1 MSVKEAGDTHSKF
14 FYKLQIYLFILL
26 GSAIAAAGIN
36 LFLVP
41 NKIAPGGVSGIATV
55 LFYLSGRKLPVGM
68 TMLAFDIPL
77 YLIGYRFI
85 GRRFIV
91 KTMYSS
97 VTLAFLID
105 FSKPF
110 FSMISE
116 KYFFT
121 SNSAQS
127 GDLIVFTVF
136 GGLLVGLGL
145 GIVFKSGA
153 TTGGTD
159 LAAKIL
165 HTFIPKMSLGN
176 LLMCLDGAVI
186 VFAAI
191 SFNSIILGL
200 YAIITIFI
208 MSKVIDAIM
217 EGVDFSKC
225 VFIISEKSDII
236 ADKILKDID
245 RGVTALKGTGMYTK
259 KDKEVLFCVMD
270 RSQIPRLKEIVK
282 DIDESAFIILTDA
295 REVLGEG
302 FQNYNKEIE

>member
-1 MSVKEAGDTHSKF
+1 VNGAANIRSRL
-14 FYKLQIYLFILL
+14 FYTLQIYLFIFL

-55 LFYLSGRKLPVGM
+55 LFYLSNGRLPVGM

-97 VTLAFLID
+97 ITLSLLID

-110 FSMISE
+110 FNMISE
-116 KYFFT
+116 KYFT
-121 SNSAQS
+121 SSQS

-136 GGLLVGLGL
+136 GGLMMGLGL

-186 VFAAI
+186 VFAAL

-208 MSKVIDAIM
+208 MSKVIDALM
-217 EGVDFSKC
+217 EGVNFSKC

-236 ADKILKDID
+236 SDTILRDID

-270 RSQIPRLKEIVK
+270 RSQIPRLKEIVQ
-282 DIDESAFIILTDA
+282 DIDERAFIILTDA

-302 FQNYNKEIE
+302 FQNYNREIQ

>member
-1 MSVKEAGDTHSKF
+1 MSVNEASNIRNKF
-14 FYKLQIYLFILL
+14 FYTLQIYLLILL
-26 GSAIAAAGIN
+26 GSVIAAAGIN

-55 LFYLSGRKLPVGM
+55 LFYLSNGKLPVGM

-85 GRRFIV
+85 GRRFII

-97 VTLAFLID
+97 VALSLLID

-110 FSMISE
+110 FNMISE
-116 KYFFT
+116 KYFT
-121 SNSAQS
+121 SSQS

-159 LAAKIL
+159 LAAKII

-176 LLMCLDGAVI
+176 LLLCLDGAVI

-191 SFNSIILGL
+191 SFNSIIIGL
-200 YAIITIFI
+200 YSIITIFI
-208 MSKVIDAIM
+208 MTKVIDAIM
-217 EGVDFSKC
+217 EGVNFSKC
-225 VFIISEKSDII
+225 VFVISEKSDII
-236 ADKILKDID
+236 ADKILNDID
-245 RGVTALKGTGMYTK
+245 RGVTALKGTGMYTR
-259 KDKEVLFCVMD
+259 KDKEVLFCVLD

-282 DIDESAFIILTDA
+282 DIDEKAFVILTDA

-302 FQNYNKEIE
+302 FQNYNSEL

>member
-1 MSVKEAGDTHSKF
+1 MSEIKASNTRSKF
-14 FYKLQIYLFILL
+14 FYKLQIYLLILL
-26 GSAIAAAGIN
+26 GSAIAATGIN

-41 NKIAPGGVSGIATV
+41 NRIAPGGVSGIATV
-55 LFYLSGRKLPVGM
+55 LFYLSNGKLPVGM

-97 VTLAFLID
+97 VALSLLID

-110 FSMISE
+110 FNMISD
-116 KYFFT
+116 KYFI
-121 SNSAQS
+121 SSQS

-159 LAAKIL
+159 LGAKIL
-165 HTFIPKMSLGN
+165 HTLIPRVSLGN
-176 LLMCLDGAVI
+176 LLLCLDGAVI
-186 VFAAI
+186 IFAAI
-191 SFNSIILGL
+191 SFNSIIVGL
-200 YAIITIFI
+200 YSIITIFI

-217 EGVDFSKC
+217 EGVNFSKC

-236 ADKILKDID
+236 ADKILNDID
-245 RGVTALKGTGMYTK
+245 RGVTALKGTGMYTR
-259 KDKEVLFCVMD
+259 KDKEVLFCVLD
-270 RSQIPRLKEIVK
+270 RSQIPRLKEIVQ
-282 DIDESAFIILTDA
+282 DIDEKAFVILTDA

-302 FQNYNKEIE
+302 FQNYNNEL

>member
-1 MSVKEAGDTHSKF
+1 MAKTVMAKF
-14 FYKLQIYLFILL
+14 KVYLLILL
-26 GSAIAAAGIN
+26 GSCIAAAGIN

-55 LFYLSGRKLPVGM
+55 LHYLSNGALPVGM

-77 YLIGYRFI
+77 YIIGYRFI
-85 GRRFIV
+85 GRKFIV
-91 KTMYSS
+91 RTMFSS
-97 VTLAFLID
+97 ISLSLMID
-105 FSKPF
+105 FSNSLL
-110 FSMISE
+110 SMVSE
-116 KYFFT
+116 RYFA
-121 SNSAQS
+121 SSPENA
-127 GDLIVFTVF
+127 GNLIVFTVF
-136 GGLLVGLGL
+136 GGLLLGVGL
-145 GIVFKSGA
+145 GIVFRVGA

-165 HTFIPKMSLGN
+165 HRFTPKLSLGN

-186 VFAAI
+186 VFATI
-191 SFNSIILGL
+191 VFNSIILGL

-225 VFIISEKSDII
+225 VYIISEKSDII
-236 ADKILKDID
+236 AERILADID

-259 KDKEVLFCVMD
+259 KDKEVLFCVLD

-282 DIDESAFIILTDA
+282 EIDESAFVILTDA

-302 FQNYNKEIE
+302 FQNYEHEME